1 MKEKKRRRRTR
12 APILFH
18 VDRSS
23 EIIKRKRSKGEKR
36 NEPRGEKERPPR
48 ANEVLGLAPP
58 PPRSLTLSSVP
69 QSIKAQA
76 IPDCCCCC
84 FIWPE
89 FALLEWQISSN
100 FCYLWRFLIVGLFW
114 SSALAGE
121 KRGSWPRIV
130 GHDPLSSRFYFWDF
144 LSFYFGFGCRFLG
157 SSSFASKRRSWP
169 PNRGS
174 RPPLFPFL
182 ILGVPCISR
191 LCRFFFGFGCRFFGP
206 RPSLQRGGRDPRIV
220 GHDPLSSRG
229 SLHSDSAV
237 FFSYGCRFV
246 GFVFLR

>member
-144 LSFYFGFGCRFLG
+144 LSFFLWLRLSFFGVLFLRFKEAVVTPESWVTTPSLPIFNFGCSLYFASLSFFFWLRLSFFR
-157 SSSFASKRRSWP
+157 SPSFASKRGSWP

-174 RPPLFPFL
+174 RPPLFPRLSSF
-182 ILGVPCISR
+182 G
-191 LCRFFFGFGCRFFGP
+191 LCRLF
-206 RPSLQRGGRDPRIV
+206 
-220 GHDPLSSRG
+220 
-229 SLHSDSAV
+229 
-237 FFSYGCRFV
+237 
-246 GFVFLR
+246 